1 MQRPMKSTAVIAA
14 IALAELHM
22 LHAVDPHAAAD
33 KARRMCSK
41 DIDFVR
47 GSLPLIVPWLSV
59 HVGPESPAGAPWVWS
74 IGDAHQGNFSTLAV
88 GTMDRDG
95 IVPVTFG
102 VSDVDD
108 EGPAPWSWDLLRLLS
123 SVSMFSPKLK
133 RKTFDEFC
141 DVTCTTYAE
150 MMQRFGEGDAMAAR
164 IDANG
169 LPEAIKELIVAGS
182 GEAQHKRFIATMV
195 SGSGLKA
202 KLKRNED
209 VVDDPYSEP
218 ALRTAWSRL
227 AGLPEHS
234 VLDVARRLNPGG
246 LSSLGR
252 RRWWLLIRES
262 TPVARLRL
270 IELKERAPSALTRV
284 MPVSPFTPWVSAT
297 APATQPVCSTMG
309 KDPYQR
315 VLRTAAG
322 DCLARTRCHTRDT
335 VDITSLDHGDL
346 RRLGHLYAQLLATF
360 HWQGLSQLTPDV
372 NQRCAAIAVAAEKN
386 KNLIAHRAVEMA
398 THLTELAVSYREQ
411 VKPLLK
417 KTAIGRP
424 RL

>member
-1 MQRPMKSTAVIAA
+1 MIATIA
-14 IALAELHM
+14 ITELRM
-22 LHAVDPHAAAD
+22 LHAVDAQAAAN

-41 DIDFVR
+41 DSDFVR

-59 HVGPESPAGAPWVWS
+59 NVGPDSPAGSPWVWS

-88 GTMDRDG
+88 GKMDRDG

-123 SVSMFSPKLK
+123 SISIIAPNLK
-133 RKTFDEFC
+133 RKTFDELC
-141 DVTCTTYAE
+141 EVTCTTYAE

-169 LPEAIKELIVAGS
+169 LPEAIKELIVTGS

-195 SGSGLKA
+195 KGAGLKA
-202 KLKRNED
+202 KLKRDAD
-209 VVDDPYSEP
+209 VADDPYSEP
-218 ALRTAWSRL
+218 ALRIAWSRL
-227 AGLPEHS
+227 AGLPEHTI
-234 VLDVARRLNPGG
+234 LDVARRLNPGG

-252 RRWWLLIRES
+252 RRWWVLIRES

-335 VDITSLDHGDL
+335 VDIANLDDGDR

-372 NQRCAAIAVAAEKN
+372 TKRCADIAVAAAAN
-386 KNLIAHRAVEMA
+386 KNLIAQRSVQMA
-398 THLTELAVSYREQ
+398 MHLGELAVSYREQ

-417 KTAIGRP
+417 RM
-424 RL
+424 RVNV

>member
-1 MQRPMKSTAVIAA
+1 MKSTAVIAT
-14 IALAELHM
+14 IALAELRM
-22 LHAVDPHAAAD
+22 LHAVDASAAAN
-33 KARRMCSK
+33 KARRMCNK

-47 GSLPLIVPWLSV
+47 GSLPLIVPWMCV
-59 HVGPESPAGAPWVWS
+59 TVGPGSPAGAPWVWS
-74 IGDAHQGNFSTLAV
+74 IGDAHLGNFSTLAV
-88 GTMDRDG
+88 GKMDPDG

-123 SVSMFSPKLK
+123 SIMIAAPELK
-133 RKTFDEFC
+133 RKTFNELC
-141 DVTCTTYAE
+141 AVTCSTYAE

-169 LPEAIKELIVAGS
+169 LPEAIKTLIVAGS
-182 GEAQHKRFIATMV
+182 GEACHKRFIATMV
-195 SGSGLKA
+195 SGSGPKA
-202 KLKRNED
+202 KLKRNAD

-218 ALRTAWSRL
+218 ALRIAWSRL
-227 AGLPEHS
+227 AGLPAHT

-252 RRWWLLIRES
+252 RRWWVLIRES
-262 TPVARLRL
+262 GPVTRLRL
-270 IELKERAPSALTRV
+270 IELKERAPSVLTRV
-284 MPVSPFTPWVSAT
+284 LPVSPFTPWVAAT

-335 VDITSLDHGDL
+335 VDIANLDHGDL

-372 NQRCAAIAVAAEKN
+372 EQRCAAIAVAAAATSD
-386 KNLIAHRAVEMA
+386 LIAQRSAEMA
-398 THLTELAVSYREQ
+398 LHLNELAVSYRDQ

-417 KTAIGRP
+417 RM
-424 RL
+424 RLDV

>member
-1 MQRPMKSTAVIAA
+1 MKSTAVIAT
-14 IALAELHM
+14 IAMSELRM
-22 LHAVDPHAAAD
+22 LHAVEPAAAAS
-33 KARRMCSK
+33 KARRMCNN
-41 DIDFVR
+41 DNDFVR

-59 HVGPESPAGAPWVWS
+59 KVGHDCAAGSPWVWS

-88 GTMDRDG
+88 GKMDRDG
-95 IVPVTFG
+95 VVPVTFG
-102 VSDVDD
+102 VADVDD

-123 SVSMFSPKLK
+123 SISIVAPKLK
-133 RKTFDEFC
+133 RKAFDELC
-141 DVTCTTYAE
+141 DLTCTTYAE

-169 LPEAIKELIVAGS
+169 LPEAIKKLIVAGS
-182 GEAQHKRFIATMV
+182 GEAQHKRFMATMV

-202 KLKRNED
+202 KLKRNAD
-209 VVDDPYSEP
+209 VADDPYSEP
-218 ALRTAWSRL
+218 ALRIAWSRL
-227 AGLPEHS
+227 AGLPEHT

-252 RRWWLLIRES
+252 RRWWLLVRES

-270 IELKERAPSALTRV
+270 IEFKERAPSALSRV
-284 MPVSPFTPWVSAT
+284 MPVSPFTPWVSAS

-335 VDITSLDHGDL
+335 VDITALDNGDL
-346 RRLGHLYAQLLATF
+346 RRLGHLYAQLLSTF

-372 NQRCAAIAVAAEKN
+372 EERCAAIAVAATANTK
-386 KNLIAHRAVEMA
+386 LIGQRAAEMA
-398 THLTELAVSYREQ
+398 IHLQELAVDYRAQ

-417 KTAIGRP
+417 RKQLA
-424 RL
+424 L

>member
-1 MQRPMKSTAVIAA
+1 MRGRMKSTAVIATIA
-14 IALAELHM
+14 IAELRM
-22 LHAVDPHAAAD
+22 LHAVDPQAAAN

-59 HVGPESPAGAPWVWS
+59 HMGPDSPAGSPWVWS

-88 GTMDRDG
+88 GKMDRDG

-123 SVSMFSPKLK
+123 SVSIVAPKLK
-133 RKTFDEFC
+133 RKAFDELST
-141 DVTCTTYAE
+141 VTCTTYAE

-169 LPEAIKELIVAGS
+169 LPEVIKKLIVAGS
-182 GEAQHKRFIATMV
+182 GEAKHKRFIASMV

-202 KLKRNED
+202 KLKRNAD
-209 VVDDPYSEP
+209 VADDPHSEP

-227 AGLPEHS
+227 AGLPEHT

-252 RRWWLLIRES
+252 RRWWLLVRES
-262 TPVARLRL
+262 APVARLRL
-270 IELKERAPSALTRV
+270 IEFKERAPSALARV
-284 MPVSPFTPWVSAT
+284 IPVSPFTPWVSAT

-335 VDITSLDHGDL
+335 VDITSLDNGDL
-346 RRLGHLYAQLLATF
+346 RRLGHLYAQLLSTF

-372 NQRCAAIAVAAEKN
+372 DKRCALIAVAAGAN
-386 KNLIAHRAVEMA
+386 TALITQRAAEMA
-398 THLTELAVSYREQ
+398 AHLRELAVSYREQ

-417 KTAIGRP
+417 RKALTK
-424 RL
+424 

>member
-1 MQRPMKSTAVIAA
+1 MKSAAVIAT
-14 IALAELHM
+14 IALAELRM
-22 LHAVDPHAAAD
+22 LYAVDPQAAVN

-59 HVGPESPAGAPWVWS
+59 NVGPDSPAGAHWVWS

-88 GTMDRDG
+88 GKMDRDG

-123 SVSMFSPKLK
+123 SISLVAPDLK
-133 RKTFDEFC
+133 RKSFSELC
-141 DVTCTTYAE
+141 EVTCTTYTE

-164 IDANG
+164 LDANG
-169 LPEAIKELIVAGS
+169 LPEAIKKLIVTGS
-182 GEAQHKRFIATMV
+182 GEAHHKRFIATMV

-202 KLKRNED
+202 QLKRNAD

-218 ALRTAWSRL
+218 ALRIAWSRL
-227 AGLPEHS
+227 AGLPEHT

-252 RRWWLLIRES
+252 RRWWVLIREA

-284 MPVSPFTPWVSAT
+284 LPVSPFTPWISAT

-335 VDITSLDHGDL
+335 VDIASLDNGDL

-372 NQRCAAIAVAAEKN
+372 DTRCGAIAVAAAAN
-386 KNLIAHRAVEMA
+386 MNLIAQRSAEMA
-398 THLTELAVSYREQ
+398 IHLSELAVNYRDQ

-417 KTAIGRP
+417 KATVRRALFGVQR
-424 RL
+424 